1 MEEDELFL
9 FGAAPAATKEPGL
22 LHADPD
28 AITETSFSLYEQG
41 RHPSR
46 VAVAISSDAIGSI
59 DPTHGADLL
68 IQFVKN
74 LCERALLPDEVLL
87 YHRGVLLL
95 SENHGALEWIRCLC
109 NRDVE
114 VKACEES
121 LNFYAVKPD
130 VDKVRA
136 VPMSEITRSLLRAD
150 RLVHP

>member
-9 FGAAPAATKEPGL
+9 FGGAPAATKEPGL
-22 LHADPD
+22 LHTDSD
-28 AITETSFSLYEQG
+28 AVTETSFSLYEQG

-46 VAVAISSDAIGSI
+46 VVVAISSDAIGSTEL
-59 DPTHGADLL
+59 THGAELL
-68 IQFVKN
+68 IQFMKS

-95 SENHGALEWIRCLC
+95 YEDHSALQWIRCLC

-121 LNFYAVKPD
+121 LNFFNVKP
-130 VDKVRA
+130 VEGKVKA
-136 VPMSEITRSLLRAD
+136 VPMNEITRSLLRAD

>member
-1 MEEDELFL
+1 MDDDELFL
-9 FGAAPAATKEPGL
+9 FGGAPAATKEPGL
-22 LHADPD
+22 LHADSD
-28 AITETSFSLYEQG
+28 ATTETSYSIYEQG

-46 VAVAISSDAIGSI
+46 VVVAISSDAIGSFEPI
-59 DPTHGADLL
+59 HGTELL
-68 IQFVKN
+68 TQFLKG

-95 SENHGALEWIRCLC
+95 SEDHGALEWIRCLC

-121 LNFYAVKPD
+121 LNFYGLKPAEGKVKAVS
-130 VDKVRA
+130 
-136 VPMSEITRSLLRAD
+136 MGEITRSLLRAD

>member
-9 FGAAPAATKEPGL
+9 FGNAPAATKEPGL
-22 LHADPD
+22 LHADAD
-28 AITETSFSLYEQG
+28 AVTETSFSIYEHG

-46 VAVAISSDAIGSI
+46 VAVAISSDAIGSS
-59 DPTHGADLL
+59 DRTHGTELL
-68 IQFVKN
+68 IQFMKS

-95 SENHGALEWIRCLC
+95 SEESSAQDWIRCLC

-121 LNFYAVKPD
+121 LAFYGVKTV

-136 VPMSEITRSLLRAD
+136 VSMNEITRSLLRAD